1 MPTTAHRSQPR
12 QTNAR
17 PWKLLDCLPAQGEWS
32 EDDYL
37 ALDSLTEESRT
48 IELSD
53 GTLEFLPPSTKTH
66 QLIVAFLFE
75 ALRAFTKG
83 KKIGEVY
90 FSGRRIKLGNLQIRY
105 PDIVFVAQEHVNRSE
120 EQYVIIPDMVMEVVS
135 SGKKDRDRDYQEK
148 LCLYAHAGIL
158 EYWIIDPKTGVIQV
172 LVLQGKEYMPHGK
185 YRKGQQAGSYVLDGF
200 EVDVSEVLAGAKM

>member
-12 QTNAR
+12 KSGSR

-53 GTLEFLPPSTKTH
+53 GYLEFLPMPTRTH
-66 QLIVAFLFE
+66 ELIVMFLFE

-135 SGKKDRDRDYQEK
+135 PGKKDRDRDYQEK
-148 LCLYAHAGIL
+148 LRRYAHAGIQ
-158 EYWIIDPKTGVIQV
+158 EYWIVDPKTGVIQV
-172 LVLQGKEYMPHGK
+172 LVLQGKEYMSHGK
-185 YRKGQQAGSYVLDGF
+185 YRKGQQAGSYVLEGF